1 MGFDLVDEMQW
12 EDIVEWVSLED
23 AGLEN
28 GFEDDTVP
36 GELWNWYFKDGS
48 GLA

>member
-1 MGFDLVDEMQW
+1 MEMDLVDQMHW
-12 EDIVEWVSLED
+12 EDLVEWVSLED

-28 GFEDDTVP
+28 PYEDDTVP
-36 GELWNWYFKDGS
+36 GELWHHYFKDGS